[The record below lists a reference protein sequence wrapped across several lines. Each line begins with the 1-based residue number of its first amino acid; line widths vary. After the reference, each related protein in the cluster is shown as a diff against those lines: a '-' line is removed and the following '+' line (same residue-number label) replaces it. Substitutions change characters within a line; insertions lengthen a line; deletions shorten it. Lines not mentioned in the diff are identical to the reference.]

1 MTMPGNWVRVR
12 PGVIEVAFHMGWFS
26 GVDVQDGRD
35 FADLGFLGSC
45 LLRDGGLT
53 LESNPETGG
62 GGAQLG

>member
-12 PGVIEVAFHMGWFS
+12 PGVIEVAFHMRWFS

-45 LLRDGGLT
+45 LLGDDGLT
-53 LESNPETGG
+53 LESNPETAGG
-62 GGAQLG
+62 AAQLG